1 MFLWAFFLL
10 LLLHTDAAEPAAGEA
25 PEYSE

>member
-1 MFLWAFFLL
+1 MFPWAIFLL
-10 LLLHTDAAEPAAGEA
+10 LLLLTDAAEPASGKA

>member
-1 MFLWAFFLL
+1 MFLQAIFLL
-10 LLLHTDAAEPAAGEA
+10 LLLHTDAAEPAAGKA